1 MSVDKNMFS
10 HCLAAIFGTMGTTLC
25 TRTMLLQK
33 KMVKK
38 FNNLEIDDKLYYN
51 KYASQV
57 ASGLFNYLGNINL
70 YETNTIDEE
79 LHDIR
84 LSTDNGESFYY
95 VSLSHININIRDI
108 IPDKL
113 VKIYNFK
120 KKSDKHNKF
129 TENYEKLN
137 KKMYKQVRSFD
148 KFSEVPT
155 ETKNDEIFEPMCD
168 LVLSIIDDNQDR
180 AKYLYEH
187 LFSEEDRIVL
197 KLLKSRFVIYDFGVK
212 TVKHITSCDT
222 VKDDQNRINL
232 TFNNQTNFV
241 LTIGTNASEV
251 KEHISLKF
259 KTKFKNMDDI
269 YCVHKGT
276 V

>member
-1 MSVDKNMFS
+1 MFS
-10 HCLAAIFGTMGTTLC
+10 YCLAAMFDKMGTTLC

-33 KMVKK
+33 KMIKK
-38 FNNLEIDDKLYYN
+38 FGQLEIDEKLYFN
-51 KYASQV
+51 KYASHV
-57 ASGLFNYLGNINL
+57 AGGLFNYLGDINL
-70 YETNTIDEE
+70 YETNNIDEE

-95 VSLSHININIRDI
+95 ISLSHADIKIKDI

-113 VKIYNFK
+113 AKIYNFK
-120 KKSDKHNKF
+120 KKSDNHDTY
-129 TENYEKLN
+129 TEEYDKLN

-155 ETKNDEIFEPMCD
+155 ETKNDELFEPTCD
-168 LVLSIIDDNQDR
+168 LVLSVIDDNQER
-180 AKYLYEH
+180 AKYLYSH
-187 LFSEEDRIVL
+187 LFSEDDRIVL
-197 KLLKSRFVIYDFGVK
+197 KLLKSRFVIYDFGIK
-212 TVKHITSCDT
+212 TVKHITSCET
-222 VKDDQNRINL
+222 EKEDQNKIIL
-232 TFNNQTNFV
+232 TFNNQTNFI
-241 LTIGTNASEV
+241 LTLGTNASDV

-259 KTKFKNMDDI
+259 KTKFKNMDGI